1 MDSKPASMDPRPVS
15 DSRTTLARWMSILD
29 ANSAG
34 SVHGGTILKMADE
47 AAGLAA
53 VKHSRQRVVTAGVD
67 RVNFLYPIHIGELV
81 TFGASV
87 NAVWH
92 TSMEVGVRVEAE
104 NPLTG
109 EVRHTNTAYFTMVA
123 LDAHGHPSTVPPLI
137 ATNET
142 EERRM
147 REAELRRSNRLDE
160 REQILGG
167 RRPPAVEP
175 LSDARDGTAR

>member
-1 MDSKPASMDPRPVS
+1 MDAKPVS
-15 DSRTTLARWMSILD
+15 ESRTTLAHWMSILD

-34 SVHGGTILKMADE
+34 HVHGGAVLKMADE

-67 RVNFLYPIHIGELV
+67 RVNFLYPIYIGELV
-81 TFGASV
+81 TFSASV

-92 TSMEVGVRVEAE
+92 TSMEVGVRVDAE

-123 LDAHGHPSTVPPLI
+123 LDAEGHPTTVPPLI
-137 ATNET
+137 GSGTA
-142 EERRM
+142 EERRR
-147 REAELRRSNRLDE
+147 REAELRRRNRLEE
-160 REQILGG
+160 RAQILGDRAPSG
-167 RRPPAVEP
+167 R
-175 LSDARDGTAR
+175 

>member
-1 MDSKPASMDPRPVS
+1 MTTIKPAMDPKPVS
-15 DSRTTLARWMSILD
+15 DSRTALARWMSIVD

-34 SVHGGTILKMADE
+34 NVHGGTVLKLCDE

-67 RVNFLYPIHIGELV
+67 RVNFLYPIHVAELV
-81 TFGASV
+81 TFSASV

-123 LDAHGHPSTVPPLI
+123 LDAAGNPTTVPPLI
-137 ATNET
+137 ATNED
-142 EERRM
+142 EQRRM

-167 RRPPAVEP
+167 RPP
-175 LSDARDGTAR
+175 SRD

>member
-1 MDSKPASMDPRPVS
+1 MDPKPVS
-15 DSRTTLARWMSILD
+15 ESRTTLAHWMSILD

-34 SVHGGTILKMADE
+34 HVHGGTVLKMADE

-53 VKHSRQRVVTAGVD
+53 VKHCRKRVVTAGVD
-67 RVNFLYPIHIGELV
+67 RVNFLYPILIGELV

-123 LDAHGHPSTVPPLI
+123 LDATGNPTAVPPLT
-137 ATNET
+137 ATDPT

-160 REQILGG
+160 RAQILGDRG
-167 RRPPAVEP
+167 PSA
-175 LSDARDGTAR
+175 G